1 MRQPAKKS
9 LAVAEE
15 ILDHVNYGLTRP
27 DIIREWAEVVDE
39 SNLTLLEAASD
50 LIDSADTNH
59 GNPDRRYIEKLRA
72 VLADYQPQ
80 GDIEASRAR
89 EGRMRNEPADHAK

>member
-1 MRQPAKKS
+1 MRQPSKKS

-39 SNLTLLEAASD
+39 NNVALLEAACD
-50 LIDSADTNH
+50 LIDSADTNR
-59 GNPDRRYIEKLRA
+59 GSPDPRYIEKLRA
-72 VLADYQPQ
+72 ALMDYQPQ
-80 GDIEASRAR
+80 AETETGEQHLHDQ
-89 EGRMRNEPADHAK
+89 PADHAK